1 MQKDESIVFSKHA
14 LDQMIDRGADREE
27 VALAILEGEKL
38 PAKKGR
44 WTFKK
49 NFSFENKWQNRYYTS
64 KQVQPVVVLENEKW
78 IVVTVYVFYFGGI
91 DEN

>member
-1 MQKDESIVFSKHA
+1 MRKDETIIFSKHA
-14 LDQMIDRGADREE
+14 LDQMSDRGADQQE
-27 VALAILEGEKL
+27 VRLAILEGEKL

-49 NFSFENKWQNRYYTS
+49 NFSFENKWKNRYYRS
-64 KQVQPVVVLENEKW
+64 KQVQPVVVLEDESW

>member
-49 NFSFENKWQNRYYTS
+49 NFSLRTS
-64 KQVQPVVVLENEKW
+64 GRTGTIQVSRFSLLL
-78 IVVTVYVFYFGGI
+78 F
-91 DEN
+91 